1 MEAHYESKR
10 GTVLKRQEE
19 LYMYFVDMRNFS
31 RTIPS
36 GMEAGLQA
44 DYDHLNVSVRGFT
57 FSVKVSER
65 RPYELVE
72 VTDDN
77 APFHFVARLHFDY
90 AGPFSTDFSIE
101 IDANLNLMMKAMLGS
116 KIKEGLDK
124 AVDALVAMS
133 EGRMPEGM
141 PDEFRNV

>member
-1 MEAHYESKR
+1 M
-10 GTVLKRQEE
+10 
-19 LYMYFVDMRNFS
+19 
-31 RTIPS
+31 
-36 GMEAGLQA
+36 
-44 DYDHLNVSVRGFT
+44 
-57 FSVKVSER
+57 KVSER

-90 AGPFSTDFSIE
+90 AGPFSTDFRIE
-101 IDANLNLMMKAMLGS
+101 LDANLNLMMKAMLGG